1 MNNQEIA
8 QVLYQMAELLEILD
22 VPFKPR
28 AYQRAAIAIESMQ
41 EEVSEI
47 YLRGGEKALEEIAGV
62 GKSIADKIIEL
73 LQTGRLKALAELKKK
88 VPMNIDELMQVPGL
102 GPKKIKLLYQK
113 LKIKNLKELEKAIS
127 EHKICKIP
135 TLGEITEKNLLQ
147 GVELV
152 KSRPNRM
159 LWGVAYP
166 LTEEIASYLKKNCPI
181 IRLEPAGSFRRGK
194 ETIGD
199 LDILALSRQPAKVMD
214 CFVKMPNV
222 KDILAKGITKSA
234 VRLSNNFQVDIRV
247 LKPKEFGSALMHFT
261 GSKEHNIEM
270 RKLALSKG
278 YTLSEYGLFKL
289 KGKQLVAGKTEEEI
303 YQKLG
308 LKYIP
313 PELRENAGEIE
324 LARKGKLPK
333 LVEMKEVMG
342 NLHTHTDWSDGS
354 SSIEEMAL
362 AAEKLGWKY
371 LGISDHVG
379 TVGIAHPLDSKRL
392 KKQKE
397 EIKQVNKKLNGRI
410 KVLPGA
416 EIDINKDG
424 SLAIEK
430 NSLKELDFRILSV
443 HSAFKMPEEE
453 MTERICKALEENP
466 GSILAHPSGRL
477 IYQREPYAVGWK
489 RVFEAVKKT
498 GSALEVNGMPNR
510 LDLKDTLV
518 REAIEA
524 GCKLALG
531 ADAHSSGQLHF
542 LKYALTTARRG
553 WAEKK
558 DVLNCWE
565 LRKIEKRLER

>member
-28 AYQRAAIAIESMQ
+28 AYQRAAMAVEILP

-47 YLRGGEKALEEIAGV
+47 YLKGGARALEEISGV
-62 GKSIADKIIEL
+62 GESIAEKITEL

-88 VPMNIDELMQVPGL
+88 VPMDIDELMQVPGL

-113 LKIKNLKELEKAIS
+113 LKIKNLKELEKAIK
-127 EHKICKIP
+127 EHKLCKIP
-135 TLGEITEKNLLQ
+135 TLGEITEKNFLQ

-159 LWGVAYP
+159 LWGMAYP
-166 LTEEIASYLKKNCPI
+166 LTEEILSYLKKNCPA

-199 LDILALSRQPAKVMD
+199 LDILALSNQPAKVMD

-222 KDILAKGITKSA
+222 KEILAKGTTKSA

-247 LKPKEFGSALMHFT
+247 LKHMEFGSALMHFT

-308 LKYIP
+308 LDCIP

-324 LARKGKLPK
+324 LAKKGKLPK
-333 LVEMKEVMG
+333 LAEMKDVTG
-342 NLHTHTDWSDGS
+342 NLHTHTNWSDGS

-362 AAEKLGWKY
+362 AAEKLGWKH

-397 EIKQVNKKLNGRI
+397 EIEQVNKKLKGRI
-410 KVLPGA
+410 KVLHGA
-416 EIDINKDG
+416 EIDISKDG
-424 SLAIEK
+424 SLAIEAK
-430 NSLKELDFRILSV
+430 ALKGLDFRILSV
-443 HSAFKMPEEE
+443 HSAFKMSEEE

-477 IYQREPYAVGWK
+477 IYQREPYAVNWK
-489 RVFEAVKKT
+489 KVFETARKT
-498 GSALEVNGMPNR
+498 GSALEINGMPTR

-518 REAIEA
+518 KEAVEA
-524 GCKLALG
+524 GCKLVLG
-531 ADAHSSGQLHF
+531 ADAHSPGQLHF
-542 LKYALTTARRG
+542 LKYALITARRG

-558 DVLNCWE
+558 DLINCRDYTE
-565 LRKIEKRLER
+565 LFKLF

>member
-1 MNNQEIA
+1 MDNQEIA

-28 AYQRAAIAIESMQ
+28 AYQRAAMAIESLP

-47 YLRGGEKALEEIAGV
+47 YLQGGESALEEIAGV
-62 GKSIADKIIEL
+62 GKSIAEKIIEL
-73 LQTGRLKALAELKKK
+73 LQTGRLKALVELKKK
-88 VPMNIDELMQVPGL
+88 VPMDIDELMQVPGL

-113 LKIKNLKELEKAIS
+113 LKIKNLKDLEKAIKA
-127 EHKICKIP
+127 HRLCKIP
-135 TLGEITEKNLLQ
+135 TLGETTEKNLLQ
-147 GVELV
+147 GVKLV

-159 LWGVAYP
+159 LLGMAYP
-166 LTEEIASYLKKNCPI
+166 LAEEIISYLKRNCPVN
-181 IRLEPAGSFRRGK
+181 RLEPAGSFRRGK

-199 LDILALSRQPAKVMD
+199 LDILALSHQSAKVMD

-222 KDILAKGITKSA
+222 KEILAKGMTKSA

-247 LKPKEFGSALMHFT
+247 LKPEEFGSALMHFT

-278 YTLSEYGLFKL
+278 YTLNEYGLFKL
-289 KGKQLVAGKTEEEI
+289 KGKQLTAGKTEEEI

-313 PELRENAGEIE
+313 PELRENNGEIE
-324 LARKGKLPK
+324 AARKGTLPK
-333 LVEMKEVMG
+333 LVEMKDILG
-342 NLHTHTDWSDGS
+342 NLHTHTNWSDGS
-354 SSIEEMAL
+354 SPIEEMAL

-397 EIKQVNKKLNGRI
+397 EIKQVNKKLRGRI
-410 KVLPGA
+410 KVLQGA
-416 EIDINKDG
+416 EIDINKGG

-453 MTERICKALEENP
+453 MTKRICKALEENP

-477 IYQREPYAVGWK
+477 IYQREPYAVNWK
-489 RVFEAVKKT
+489 KLFETARKT
-498 GSALEVNGMPNR
+498 GSALEINGMPNR

-518 REAIEA
+518 QEAVEA
-524 GCKLALG
+524 GCKIVLG
-531 ADAHSSGQLHF
+531 ADAHSPAQLHF
-542 LKYALTTARRG
+542 LKYALITARRG

-565 LRKIEKRLER
+565 LPRIEKALRK

>member
-28 AYQRAAIAIESMQ
+28 AYQRAAMAIESLP

-47 YLRGGEKALEEIAGV
+47 YLKGGVRALEEISGV
-62 GKSIADKIIEL
+62 GESIAEKIAEL
-73 LQTGRLKALAELKKK
+73 LQTGKLKALAELKKK
-88 VPMNIDELMQVPGL
+88 VPMDIDELMQVPGL

-113 LKIKNLKELEKAIS
+113 LKIKNLKELEKAIK
-127 EHKICKIP
+127 EHKLCKIP
-135 TLGEITEKNLLQ
+135 TFGEITEKNLLQ

-159 LWGVAYP
+159 LWGMAYP
-166 LTEEIASYLKKNCPI
+166 LTEEILSYLRKNCPV

-199 LDILALSRQPAKVMD
+199 LDILALSNQPAKVMD
-214 CFVKMPNV
+214 CFVKMPEV
-222 KDILAKGITKSA
+222 KEILAKGMTKSA

-247 LKPKEFGSALMHFT
+247 LKPEEFGSALMHFT

-289 KGKQLVAGKTEEEI
+289 KGKQLAAGKTEKEI

-308 LKYIP
+308 LDYIP
-313 PELRENAGEIE
+313 PELRENGGEIE
-324 LARKGKLPK
+324 AARKGNLPK
-333 LVEMKEVMG
+333 LVEWGDILG

-379 TVGIAHPLDSKRL
+379 TIGIAHPLDSKRL

-397 EIKQVNKKLNGRI
+397 EIKQVNKRLKGHIQILH
-410 KVLPGA
+410 GA

-424 SLAIEK
+424 SLAIDAK
-430 NSLKELDFRILSV
+430 ALKGLDFRILSV

-453 MTERICKALEENP
+453 MTKRICKALEENQ

-477 IYQREPYAVGWK
+477 IYQREPYAVNWK
-489 RVFEAVKKT
+489 KVFETVKKT
-498 GSALEVNGMPNR
+498 GSILEINGMPNR
-510 LDLKDTLV
+510 LDLKDTLIRDAV
-518 REAIEA
+518 EA
-524 GCKLALG
+524 GCKLVLG
-531 ADAHSSGQLHF
+531 ADAHSPGQLHF
-542 LKYALTTARRG
+542 LKYALSTARRG
-553 WAEKK
+553 WAEKRNI
-558 DVLNCWE
+558 LNCSSF
-565 LRKIEKRLER
+565 